1 MQKTKK
7 QKKKQKNNIET
18 ELKDRASYIV
28 YKRKTILF
36 WHCKKSSK
44 FKNLITFVKKKL
56 YLSKPPEIRLCSS
69 NS

>member
-1 MQKTKK
+1 MQKTKN
-7 QKKKQKNNIET
+7 KKKSHIET
-18 ELKDRASYIV
+18 ELKDRPSYIV
-28 YKRKTILF
+28 YNRKIILF